1 MLLPGPVSRVT
12 AKCKLGRRHLAETSH
27 VSLFRRG
34 FIEVSKV
41 TRAKEADDKG
51 SPFLSEEE
59 QSAAEVDSATEVGY
73 GVCEGGSVA
82 SAAEVGSNAAEV
94 V

>member
-12 AKCKLGRRHLAETSH
+12 AKCKLGRRLLAETSH

-59 QSAAEVDSATEVGY
+59 QSAAEVDSVEV
-73 GVCEGGSVA
+73 EGGSVA